1 MLRQRLSMRQI
12 QEVLRLKWAARL
24 SERQIAHSLGLSRP
38 TVAAYVRRAQVAG
51 LSWPLPDG
59 LDAATLDQRL
69 FPSSAT
75 PVPAT
80 RLVPDWATV
89 HHELKR
95 KGVILFLLWQEYKA
109 TTPEGFQYSWF
120 CHAYR
125 AWASKLTLVMRQ
137 THRAGEKLF
146 VDYAGQGIPIVNAQT
161 GEVHEAALFIA
172 VLGASNYTYAEATW
186 TQSLPDWI
194 GSHVRALTFFGGVPQ
209 LVIPDNLK
217 AGVAKACRYE
227 PELNPT
233 YAEWARH
240 YNTAV
245 LPARPYKPKD
255 KAKVEVGVQIVERW
269 ILAQL
274 RHQQFFSLAELNTA
288 IAALLTTLNHRP
300 FKKLPGSRHSQFLT
314 YEQPALKPLPA
325 IPYEYAEWRHARVHL
340 DYHLEIEGHFYSV
353 PHRFVRQ
360 AVDVRLTATTI
371 EVFHKGERI
380 ATHRRSSRKGSHTTL
395 AEHMPKAHQRH
406 LEWTPGRF
414 LNWAQTIGPAT
425 RTLVQHLLEHRAHP
439 EQGYRSCLG
448 LLQLA
453 KRYSAPRLEAAC
465 QKAISL
471 GAFTRRSVASILAH
485 GLDQTDTPQSL

>member
-1 MLRQRLSMRQI
+1 MSLRTR
-12 QEVLRLKWAARL
+12 
-24 SERQIAHSLGLSRP
+24 
-38 TVAAYVRRAQVAG
+38 
-51 LSWPLPDG
+51 
-59 LDAATLDQRL
+59 
-69 FPSSAT
+69 T
-75 PVPAT
+75 PP
-80 RLVPDWATV
+80 P
-89 HHELKR
+89 
-95 KGVILFLLWQEYKA
+95 
-109 TTPEGFQYSWF
+109 
-120 CHAYR
+120 
-125 AWASKLTLVMRQ
+125 
-137 THRAGEKLF
+137 
-146 VDYAGQGIPIVNAQT
+146 
-161 GEVHEAALFIA
+161 
-172 VLGASNYTYAEATW
+172 
-186 TQSLPDWI
+186 
-194 GSHVRALTFFGGVPQ
+194 
-209 LVIPDNLK
+209 
-217 AGVAKACRYE
+217 
-227 PELNPT
+227 

-240 YNTAV
+240 YHTAV

-288 IAALLTTLNHRP
+288 IAALLTTLHYRP

-314 YEQPALKPLPA
+314 CEYPALKPLPA
-325 IPYEYAEWRHARVHL
+325 TPYEYAEWRQARVHL
-340 DYHLEIEGHFYSV
+340 DYHLEVEGHFSSV

-360 AVDVRLTATTI
+360 TVDVRLTAPTI
-371 EVFHKGERI
+371 EVFHKSERI
-380 ATHRRSSRKGSHTTL
+380 ATHRRSARKGSHTTL

-425 RTLVQHLLEHRAHP
+425 RTWGQHLLEHRVHP

-485 GLDQTDTPQSL
+485 GLDQTESPPSPVDSQPPLFHDNLRGPTYYH